1 MSLLDTVGTVLG
13 LGNSAKSLFGGGGSS
28 ESSSLKKQYAW
39 NAYSA
44 RNLPSAQVEG
54 LRAAGLN
61 PMLALGMGGSMPNAP
76 PATISP
82 GKDTELAT
90 AKQLATAQ
98 TLNLAADTALK
109 QAAAA
114 KTAQDTKVGVQEEAL
129 KNAEHNLVQ
138 VQSGYY
144 GQQGITSHSQQLLN
158 EASAKG
164 VAQSERESQA
174 REKQIGAQTRYTEVE
189 INQAKEIL
197 KGQLLEGKID
207 ETKFGEAMRYLNR
220 LNPFAGTASR
230 FKGR

>member
-1 MSLLDTVGTVLG
+1 MLDTIGQVLG
-13 LGNSAKSLFGGGGSS
+13 LASSAKSLFGGGGGS
-28 ESSSLKKQYAW
+28 ESASLKKQYAW

-44 RNLPSAQVEG
+44 RMLPTQQVAG

-61 PMLALGMGGSMPNAP
+61 PMLALGMGGSMPSSP

-82 GKDTELAT
+82 GKDADISSAKTLLA
-90 AKQLATAQ
+90 AQ
-98 TLNLAADTALK
+98 TANLAADTALK

-114 KTAQDTKVGVQEEAL
+114 KTAQDQKVGVQEEAL

-138 VQSGYY
+138 AQSGLAT
-144 GQQGITSHSQQLLN
+144 QQSITADSQRLVN

-164 VAQSERESQA
+164 IAQSERESVA
-174 REKQIGAQTRYTEVE
+174 RTKQIGTQTQYTEVE
-189 INQAKEIL
+189 IKQAKEIL

-220 LNPFAGTASR
+220 LNPFGGTASR
-230 FKGR
+230 FTKGR